1 MPTLSSL
8 KGKMAGGAS
17 SVASAFTADEII
29 FFQLQSQV
37 LQVYLQ
43 VYRLRLGTGN
53 QGHLLIF

>member
-37 LQVYLQ
+37 LQVY
-43 VYRLRLGTGN
+43 RLRLGTGN